1 MTQQKAPPTTMAP
14 GPTTRARL
22 FFVDNLRVVLTVL
35 VVLHHAALTYSN
47 IPLWFYIEPAQDP
60 SGHALDLFIIL
71 NQTFFMGM
79 FFLLAGYFVPGAADR
94 RGRRGFTRE
103 RLVRLGVP
111 LLLFVILLRPLA
123 SAPSYTTLL
132 ATEPDLPYWLFYL
145 FTIAPG
151 PLWFAEVLLV
161 MSLVYVLIRRFRER
175 RSTTVVDVTGFD
187 AGAGV
192 AARAERP
199 ANTAP
204 LNWFGMGWFVPFM
217 LFAVGLALVTIA
229 WRYAFPAS
237 YWPIVGLPS
246 PGYLPQYAALFAL
259 GVFAYRRNWLIRLPN
274 SAGWGGLAVA
284 LVSLIGLGASVIVLG
299 EAAMV
304 PRTWQSMVGVPVET
318 FFAMG
323 VMLALV
329 VFFRRFLNR
338 SNRFLKFLADNA
350 FAVYVLH
357 SVVLVWVGV
366 ALSGWEAGALVK
378 FFGLAALSVPL
389 CWAVAGAVRA
399 IPGVKRIL

>member
-1 MTQQKAPPTTMAP
+1 MTQQAAPPTIAEP
-14 GPTTRARL
+14 GPVTRARL

-47 IPLWFYIEPAQDP
+47 IPLWYYSEPAQDS
-60 SGHALDLFIIL
+60 SGVALDLFIML
-71 NQTFFMGM
+71 NQTFFMGL
-79 FFLLAGYFVPGAADR
+79 FFLLAGYFVPGAVDR
-94 RGRRGFTRE
+94 RGGRGFTRE

-111 LLLFVILLRPLA
+111 LLLFVVLLRALA
-123 SAPSYTTLL
+123 SVPTYTAVL

-145 FTIAPG
+145 FTIDPG

-161 MSLVYVLIRRFRER
+161 MSLVYVVIRRFRER
-175 RSTTVVDVTGFD
+175 RSTALVDVTGSD
-187 AGAGV
+187 ARTG
-192 AARAERP
+192 AARVERP
-199 ANTAP
+199 ADNAP
-204 LNWFGMGWFVPFM
+204 LNWFGMGWFVPFV
-217 LFAVGLALVTIA
+217 LFAVGLALATMA
-229 WRYAFPAS
+229 WRYAFPAP

-246 PGYLPQYAALFAL
+246 PGYLPQYAALFTL
-259 GVFAYRRNWLIRLPN
+259 GVFAYRRNWLMRLPN

-284 LVSLIGLGASVIVLG
+284 LVSLVGMGVSVIVLG
-299 EAAMV
+299 EAATL
-304 PRTWQSMVGVPVET
+304 PRTWQAMVGVPMET

-323 VMLALV
+323 VMVALL

-357 SVVLVWVGV
+357 AVVLVWVGV

-378 FFGLAALSVPL
+378 AAGLAVLAVPL

-399 IPGVKRIL
+399 VPGVKRVL